1 MISIDEDALIC
12 DLAESYHIY
21 DYKSLPVS
29 KIAIF
34 SVGLR
39 DDSRIKMKMNG
50 IKYPLNTILLAAAAD
65 RLSLLLWSRTE
76 DGVNGLNQPQSILD
90 KLIGDGDAKEVNG
103 FDSPED
109 FENEWK
115 RLVGGERNGY

>member
-1 MISIDEDALIC
+1 
-12 DLAESYHIY
+12 
-21 DYKSLPVS
+21 
-29 KIAIF
+29 
-34 SVGLR
+34 
-39 DDSRIKMKMNG
+39 MKMNG

-76 DGVNGLNQPQSILD
+76 DGANGVNQPQSILE
-90 KLIGDGDAKEVNG
+90 KLIGDEDTKEVNG

-115 RLVGGERNGY
+115 RIVGGEQKWLTT

>member
-115 RLVGGERNGY
+115 RLVGGERNSY